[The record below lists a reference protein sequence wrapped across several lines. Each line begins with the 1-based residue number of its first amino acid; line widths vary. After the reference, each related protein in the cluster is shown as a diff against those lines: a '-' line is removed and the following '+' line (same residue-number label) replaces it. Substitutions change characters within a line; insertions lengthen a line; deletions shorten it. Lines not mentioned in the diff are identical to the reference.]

1 MNQGGFPELMLITGG
16 RQYIGNLVENILTR
30 DIEQRNSISYKA
42 EFEALA
48 HHLLNISPAV
58 VVAKDLASTFGFK
71 SVHTVGNYIM
81 YLKQAFLLIG
91 VKKYSVK
98 SKLRAVQEKL
108 YAVDI
113 ALLSQ
118 REDAFAGD
126 NPGWRLETIVLNHL
140 VRRCKAGDSVME
152 GTTLVTIG

>member
-1 MNQGGFPELMLITGG
+1 
-16 RQYIGNLVENILTR
+16 
-30 DIEQRNSISYKA
+30 
-42 EFEALA
+42 
-48 HHLLNISPAV
+48 
-58 VVAKDLASTFGFK
+58 
-71 SVHTVGNYIM
+71 M

-113 ALLSQ
+113 ALMSQ

-126 NPGWRLETIVLNHL
+126 NLGWRLETIVLSHL

-152 GTTLVTIG
+152 GSTLVTIVCIRFSKR